1 MKLYGDN
8 LSGNCYKVNL
18 VASILGIPLEKV
30 SMNILRGDTRT
41 LEFLQ
46 KNPNGKIPILELAD
60 GRNLSESNAIVNFLA
75 RESEL
80 IPQDPFDLAKTQEWQ
95 FFEQYSHEPNIAVA
109 RFINKYLG
117 LPEERRVEFESKQEG
132 GHKALR
138 VMEEQLSRTQFLV
151 GNHFSVAD
159 ISLFAYTHVAN
170 EGGFDLI
177 PYPRISEWLKSIE
190 SIPGFIR
197 MEGF

>member
-60 GRNLSESNAIVNFLA
+60 GRILSESNAIVNFLA

-117 LPEERRVEFESKQEG
+117 LPEERRVEFESKQAG

-170 EGGFDLI
+170 EGGFDLM

-190 SIPGFIR
+190 NIPGFMR